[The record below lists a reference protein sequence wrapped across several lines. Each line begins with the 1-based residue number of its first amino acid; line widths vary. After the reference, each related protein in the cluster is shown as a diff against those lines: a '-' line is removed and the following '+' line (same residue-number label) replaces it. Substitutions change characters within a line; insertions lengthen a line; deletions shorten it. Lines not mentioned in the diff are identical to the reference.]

1 MMEFQ
6 EKMLLRFI
14 DQIKQNLEELEKRTY
29 FLKKVRVQVRSSKIK
44 VRCASACEKIIEVRV
59 WVRHTVK
66 ILATQHLLLVY
77 TGTPPLRRFLIGR
90 ISN

>member
-1 MMEFQ
+1 M
-6 EKMLLRFI
+6 
-14 DQIKQNLEELEKRTY
+14 
-29 FLKKVRVQVRSSKIK
+29 RVQSSKIE
-44 VRCASACEKIIEVRV
+44 VRCAGGCGTFIEVRV

-77 TGTPPLRRFLIGR
+77 TGTPPLRRFLLGR